1 MNSLKTVFF
10 MSLMTALFVVIGNLL
25 GGNFGMIIGLG
36 IAVVMN
42 FGSYWFSDKIVLSMY
57 GARQVDAASA
67 PKLYLMVERLARNAN
82 LPMPKVYVMNNDT
95 PNAFA
100 TGRNPQNAAVAVTT
114 GILRLINDQEL
125 EAVIGHE
132 LAHVKNRDILI
143 GSVAATFAGAI
154 TMIANMAQWAMIFGG
169 RSDDDDNGGLIG
181 GLVMMIVAPIAATM
195 LQMAISRSR
204 EYIADRD
211 GAKIAGNPMALAS
224 ALAKLHNM
232 NVDHPI
238 QNAGPATAHMFI
250 INPLSGGGVF
260 KLFSTHPPVEERIK
274 RLREQ
279 AAGRA

>member
-36 IAVVMN
+36 FAVVMN

-100 TGRNPQNAAVAVTT
+100 TGRNPKNAAVAVTT

-154 TMIANMAQWAMIFGG
+154 TMIANMAQWAMIFG
-169 RSDDDDNGGLIG
+169 RSDDEDSGGLIG

-211 GAKIAGNPMALAS
+211 GAQIAGNPMALAS

-232 NVDHPI
+232 NHDHPI
-238 QNAGPATAHMFI
+238 QGAGPATAHMFI

>member
-25 GGNFGMIIGLG
+25 GGNSGMIIGLG
-36 IAVVMN
+36 IAVLMN

-67 PKLYLMVERLARNAN
+67 PKLYMMVERLARNAN

-100 TGRNPQNAAVAVTT
+100 TGRNPKHAAVAVTT

-154 TMIANMAQWAMIFGG
+154 TMIANMAQWALIFGG
-169 RSDDDDNGGLIG
+169 RSDDDEGGGLIG
-181 GLVMMIVAPIAATM
+181 GLVMIIVAPIAATL
-195 LQMAISRSR
+195 LQLAISRSR

-211 GAKIAGNPMALAS
+211 GARIAGNPMALAS

-232 NVDHPI
+232 NTDYPI
-238 QNAGPATAHMFI
+238 HNAGPATAHMFI